1 MSGHSKWASIKHQKG
16 IKDARRG
23 ASFTKFANLIS
34 VAARAGADPGSN
46 FKLRLAIDLARKSGV
61 PNANIERAVKRG
73 AGLDG
78 STVFEEIT
86 YEGYGPGGVAIIVE
100 TATDNRNRTAPEVR
114 AAFSKH
120 GGSLGTPGSVSYQ
133 FTKAGVIV
141 IPSTDPDTATM
152 DAIEAGAED
161 VVVGDGQLIVYTKVP
176 DLDIVRKALAEKK
189 YDIEKAELTF
199 EPDTT
204 IEVTSVETA
213 HKLMRLMDSLDDLD
227 DVTGTHS
234 NFDISPE
241 IMDQLG

>member
-23 ASFTKFANLIS
+23 ASFTKFAALIS
-34 VAARAGADPGSN
+34 VAARAGADPDSN

-61 PNANIERAVKRG
+61 PNVNIDRAVKRG
-73 AGLDG
+73 SGGDG
-78 STVFEEIT
+78 ATAFEEIT
-86 YEGYGPGGVAIIVE
+86 YEGYGPGGAAVIVE

-120 GGSLGTPGSVSYQ
+120 GGSLGTPNSVAFQ
-133 FTKAGVIV
+133 FTQRGVIV
-141 IPSTDPDTATM
+141 AAAPDIDAATM

-161 VVVGDGQLIVYTKVP
+161 VEEGAGQLVVYTLP
-176 DLDIVRKALAEKK
+176 TDLDHVRKALAAKHYE
-189 YDIEKAELTF
+189 IEKAELSF

-204 IEVTSVETA
+204 VEIADAATA
-213 HKLMRLMDSLDDLD
+213 RKLMKLMDALDEID
-227 DVTGTHS
+227 DVTNTYA

-241 IMDQLG
+241 LMEQLS